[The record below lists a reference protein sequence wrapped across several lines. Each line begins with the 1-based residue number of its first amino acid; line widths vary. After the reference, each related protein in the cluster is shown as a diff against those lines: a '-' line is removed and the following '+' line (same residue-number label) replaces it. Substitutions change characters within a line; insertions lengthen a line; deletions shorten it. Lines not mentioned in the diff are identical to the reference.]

1 MIGRARV
8 DAHADLQ
15 AVLGPRCHQC
25 IVFSI
30 DGVDRLSPRSTATPT
45 CPWRHLYADS
55 DRRSQG
61 VQTFS
66 GTSSSRMVNS
76 VSRPKPQDP
85 LHSLVQP
92 RALCGRITVRP
103 DDRPDRPVT
112 LGRALR
118 CGQPGRESQI
128 VGSFRYSSLIAVSPG
143 GTFSSALSPVYDFRN
158 PVVDAFGG
166 EDWWGR

>member
-30 DGVDRLSPRSTATPT
+30 DGVDRFSPRSTATPT

-85 LHSLVQP
+85 LHSLVPETTSRRIHHTPLISP
-92 RALCGRITVRP
+92 RTDPPRI
-103 DDRPDRPVT
+103 
-112 LGRALR
+112 A
-118 CGQPGRESQI
+118 QEIS
-128 VGSFRYSSLIAVSPG
+128 
-143 GTFSSALSPVYDFRN
+143 
-158 PVVDAFGG
+158 
-166 EDWWGR
+166 